1 MAHRVRKGSWYRW
14 TPEFEDVSYYGEQC
28 QNYTG
33 TGVLVQVVQV
43 SGGASGGTYRNIRD
57 RDGNI
62 YFTNIRT
69 LTPSQNPNKFIDL
82 IR

>member
-14 TPEFEDVSYYGEQC
+14 TPDFADVSYYGNQC
-28 QNYTG
+28 PAA
-33 TGVLVQVVQV
+33 GVLVQVVQV
-43 SGGASGGTYRNIRD
+43 TGGRGGGKYRNIRD

-62 YFTNIRT
+62 YFTNIAT
-69 LTPSQNPNKFIDL
+69 LTKCQNAKAFIDL

>member
-14 TPEFEDVSYYGEQC
+14 TPDFADVSYYGNQC
-28 QNYTG
+28 PAPG
-33 TGVLVQVVQV
+33 ALVEVVSV
-43 SGGASGGTYRNIRD
+43 AGGARNGQYRNIRD

-62 YFTNIRT
+62 CFTNIRT
-69 LTPSQNPNKFIDL
+69 LTKCQNPNKFSDL

>member
-14 TPEFEDVSYYGEQC
+14 TPDFADTSYYGNQC
-28 QNYTG
+28 PPAG
-33 TGVLVQVVQV
+33 LLVEVVQV
-43 SGGASGGTYRNIRD
+43 TGGARGGTYRNIRD
-57 RDGNI
+57 RNGNI
-62 YFTNIRT
+62 YFTNIQT